1 MSQLHCSSFFVVLL
15 EYFWL
20 HSLHPYFNT
29 QKESFEDVLQNECPY
44 KLCNIHRKTPV
55 LESVFNIIAGLKGCR
70 FIEKRLQHRRF
81 PVNIVKLLRT
91 FFFVEHLRW
100 LLLNSFYSK
109 YYPLIRINAIYAMN
123 ISAQIAMTREIFPR
137 WEADLG
143 LLQP

>member
-1 MSQLHCSSFFVVLL
+1 M
-15 EYFWL
+15 
-20 HSLHPYFNT
+20 
-29 QKESFEDVLQNECPY
+29 
-44 KLCNIHRKTPV
+44 
-55 LESVFNIIAGLKGCR
+55 ESVFNIIAGLKGCR

-123 ISAQIAMTREIFPR
+123 ISAQFAMTREIFPQMR
-137 WEADLG
+137 GGSRVAAEDNFFCSICIG
-143 LLQP
+143 S